1 MRGRDDVGA
10 TSDAAESI
18 DSSSSNKGHADI
30 VRHGE
35 VVVVVV
41 VVVFIGI
48 FAFAEEKSDGAFR
61 RPNGSP
67 IDVFHLLAI
76 NLHV

>member
-1 MRGRDDVGA
+1 MRGRDDVSA
-10 TSDAAESI
+10 TNDAAESI

-41 VVVFIGI
+41 VFIGI

-61 RPNGSP
+61 RANGSP
-67 IDVFHLLAI
+67 IEVSHLLAI

>member
-1 MRGRDDVGA
+1 MRGRDDVSA
-10 TSDAAESI
+10 TNDAAESI

-30 VRHGE
+30 VRRGE

-41 VVVFIGI
+41 VVFVGI

-61 RPNGSP
+61 RANGSP
-67 IDVFHLLAI
+67 FEVSHLLAI
-76 NLHV
+76 NLHA